1 MLLLLLLLLLGKGLV
16 WGKWGWGRP
25 APTLPSTS
33 MTADLLTLCHLTTM
47 SIPIAG
53 DADERH

>member
-33 MTADLLTLCHLTTM
+33 MTADLLTLCHFTSM
-47 SIPIAG
+47 SIAIAV
-53 DADERH
+53 DDDERL